1 MTPSPSG
8 ASRGLLL
15 AAVVLVGL
23 NLRPFLTG
31 IGPLAAEIRAETGLG
46 YGSLSLFTL
55 VPMLLMGVCA
65 FAGPWLQR
73 ALGARPA
80 VVGALCILCAAAA
93 LRLVA
98 SSGEALIATAAFCG
112 LGVAV
117 VQAVFP
123 GIVKAE
129 FPDRVP
135 LVMGLYSAMLMGGGA
150 LGAQLSPVI
159 AQQTGSWHLGLGWIA
174 LPAALAAL
182 VSSVALPPGRAGQG
196 GGLPALALLRRPRTW
211 LLMIC
216 FGLVNGGY
224 ASVVA
229 WLAPSYQAM
238 GWSGA
243 ESGGLLAVMA
253 ASQAVAA
260 LGIPALAARKPDRRL
275 WIWLALACQIVGFAG
290 LAWWPLAAPTGWAVT
305 IGVGLGAGFALF
317 LIVALDHLDNPA
329 NAGALSALMQGGGFL
344 ISAIPP
350 WIVALLRDANGSFTA
365 GWLMHLAC
373 AVLAGL
379 MALRFAPRGYARAMR
394 LMPKADQA
402 LSPR

>member
-1 MTPSPSG
+1 M
-8 ASRGLLL
+8 
-15 AAVVLVGL
+15 
-23 NLRPFLTG
+23 
-31 IGPLAAEIRAETGLG
+31 
-46 YGSLSLFTL
+46 
-55 VPMLLMGVCA
+55 
-65 FAGPWLQR
+65 
-73 ALGARPA
+73 A

-93 LRLVA
+93 LRLVTT
-98 SSGEALIATAAFCG
+98 SGEALIATAAFCG

-129 FPDRVP
+129 FPGRVAV
-135 LVMGLYSAMLMGGGA
+135 VMGLYSAMLMGGGA
-150 LGAQLSPVI
+150 LGAQLSPLI

-182 VSSVALPPGRAGQG
+182 VSAVALPSGRSGQG
-196 GGLPALALLRRPRTW
+196 GGLPALVLLRRPRTW

-229 WLAPSYQAM
+229 WLAPAYQAM

-243 ESGGLLAVMA
+243 QSGGLLAVMA

-260 LGIPALAARKPDRRL
+260 LGIPALAARNPDRRF
-275 WIWLALACQIVGFAG
+275 WIWLALACQIAGFAG
-290 LAWWPLAAPTGWAVT
+290 LAWWPLAAPTFWAVA

-317 LIVALDHLDNPA
+317 LIVALDHIDNPA

-350 WIVALLRDANGSFTA
+350 WIVALLRDAGGSFTA

-373 AVLAGL
+373 AMLAGL

>member
-1 MTPSPSG
+1 MTPARSG
-8 ASRGLLL
+8 ASRALLL
-15 AAVVLVGL
+15 TAVVLVGL
-23 NLRPFLTG
+23 NLRPFLTS
-31 IGPLAAEIRAETGLG
+31 IGPLAVEIRAATGLG
-46 YGSLSLFTL
+46 FGSLSLFTL

-73 ALGARPA
+73 VLGARTA

-93 LRLVA
+93 LRLVTT
-98 SSGEALIATAAFCG
+98 SGEALIVTAAFCG

-117 VQAVFP
+117 VQSIFP
-123 GIVKAE
+123 GIVKAT
-129 FPDRVP
+129 FPGRVAV
-135 LVMGLYSAMLMGGGA
+135 VMGLYSAMLMGGGA
-150 LGAQLSPVI
+150 RGAQLSPLI
-159 AQQTGSWHLGLGWIA
+159 ADRSGSWHLGLGWIA
-174 LPAALAAL
+174 LPAAMAAL
-182 VSSVALPPGRAGQG
+182 VSAVALPSGRSGQS
-196 GGLPALALLRRPRTW
+196 GGLPTFALLRRPRSW

-224 ASVVA
+224 ASIVA

-243 ESGGLLAVMA
+243 ESGGLLAVTA

-260 LGIPALAARKPDRRL
+260 LGIPALAARNPDRRF
-275 WIWLALACQIVGFAG
+275 WIWLALACQIIGFSG
-290 LAWWPLAAPTGWAVT
+290 LAWWPLAAPTGWAVA
-305 IGVGLGAGFALF
+305 IGIGLGASFALF
-317 LIVALDHLDNPA
+317 LIVALDHIDNPA

-350 WIVALLRDANGSFTA
+350 WIVTLLRDAGGSFTA

-394 LMPKADQA
+394 LAPAADQA